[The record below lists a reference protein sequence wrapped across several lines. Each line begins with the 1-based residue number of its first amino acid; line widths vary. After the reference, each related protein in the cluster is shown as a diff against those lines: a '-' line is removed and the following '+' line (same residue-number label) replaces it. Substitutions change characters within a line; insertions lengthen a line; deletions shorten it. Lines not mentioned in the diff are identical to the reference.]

1 MTALDDMG
9 DSLRKMPR
17 RLVQFFYSLA
27 HNGFALFGLSVILV
41 LLALAA
47 HSGLRKAGEEH
58 LMDWLQTRQFG
69 EPLEEPSP
77 LVTVGRAT
85 ATDLQNLSAQQAA
98 VTDWLSRR
106 YRIAPQP
113 LSALVLEAY
122 QIGHNYKLD
131 PLLLLSVMAIESGFN
146 PFAQSPVGAQGL
158 MQVMTHLHGE
168 KYEPFGGQLAAFDPL
183 TNLHVGARVLREY
196 IVRAGSIEGG
206 LRRYVGAANLPSD
219 GGYVTKVLSEHHLL
233 TLVARQAQHVPDVP
247 KPPVRARSMQITM
260 PATPS
265 RPEAATHASAT
276 GASSVG
282 AKQTV
287 ALLNN

>member
-1 MTALDDMG
+1 MTALDDLGLG
-9 DSLRKMPR
+9 DRVQQMPR
-17 RLVQFFYSLA
+17 RLTRFFYTAAQKALA
-27 HNGFALFGLSVILV
+27 LLGLAVLLFLLV
-41 LLALAA
+41 LVL
-47 HSGLRKAGEEH
+47 HSGLRKTSEDH

-69 EPLEEPSP
+69 APLEDPSP

-85 ATDLQNLSAQQAA
+85 ATDPQTLSAQQAA
-98 VTDWLSRR
+98 VTEWLSRR
-106 YRIAPQP
+106 YRIAPEP

-122 QIGHNYKLD
+122 QIGHHYKLD

-196 IVRAGSIEGG
+196 IRRTGSVEGG

-219 GGYVTKVLSEHHLL
+219 GGYAAKVLSEHHLL
-233 TLVARQAQHVPDVP
+233 TIVASRAQAVPNVP
-247 KPPVRARSMQITM
+247 KPSVRARTMQITQS
-260 PATPS
+260 APS
-265 RPEAATHASAT
+265 RQGQA
-276 GASSVG
+276 
-282 AKQTV
+282 V
-287 ALLNN
+287 ALLKN

>member
-1 MTALDDMG
+1 MTALEDMG

-27 HNGFALFGLSVILV
+27 HNGFALFGLAV
-41 LLALAA
+41 LLFLAALAA
-47 HSGLRKAGEEH
+47 HSGWRKASEER
-58 LMDWLQTRQFG
+58 LMGWLQTRQFG
-69 EPLEEPSP
+69 APLEEPSP

-85 ATDLQNLSAQQAA
+85 ATDLQTLSAQQAA
-98 VTDWLSRR
+98 VTEWLSRR

-122 QIGHNYKLD
+122 QIGHKYKLD

-168 KYEPFGGQLAAFDPL
+168 KYEPFGGRLAAFDPL
-183 TNLHVGARVLREY
+183 TNLYVGARVLREY
-196 IVRAGSIEGG
+196 IARAGSVEGG

-219 GGYVTKVLSEHHLL
+219 GGYVAKVLSEHRLM
-233 TLVARQAQHVPDVP
+233 TIVAHRAQPVPDAP
-247 KPPVRARSMQITM
+247 KPSARARTMQITQ
-260 PATPS
+260 S
-265 RPEAATHASAT
+265 AAPQT
-276 GASSVG
+276 G
-282 AKQTV
+282 KQTV

>member
-9 DSLRKMPR
+9 NSLRKMPH
-17 RLVQFFYSLA
+17 RLAQFFYSLA
-27 HNGFALFGLSVILV
+27 HNGFALFGLFVILC

-47 HSGLRKAGEEH
+47 HSGWRRAGEAQ

-69 EPLEEPSP
+69 EPLTEPSP

-85 ATDLQNLSAQQAA
+85 ATDLQTLSAQQAA

-106 YRIAPQP
+106 YRVAPQP

-196 IVRAGSIEGG
+196 IMRSGSVEGG

-233 TLVARQAQHVPDVP
+233 TLVARRAQTVPDVP
-247 KPPVRARSMQITM
+247 KPAVRARTMQVTM
-260 PATPS
+260 PAPA
-265 RPEAATHASAT
+265 RQDAAATHASLRNDLSKR
-276 GASSVG
+276 G
-282 AKQTV
+282 KQTV
-287 ALLNN
+287 ALLND

>member
-9 DSLRKMPR
+9 DHLRKMPR
-17 RLVQFFYSLA
+17 RLVQFLYSLA
-27 HNGFALFGLSVILV
+27 HNGFALLGLGMILF

-47 HSGLRKAGEEH
+47 HSGWRKAGEDH
-58 LMDWLQTRQFG
+58 LMGWLQIRQFG
-69 EPLEEPSP
+69 APLEEPSP

-85 ATDLQNLSAQQAA
+85 ATDLQTLSAQQAA
-98 VTDWLSRR
+98 VTEWLSRR

-122 QIGHNYKLD
+122 QIGHKYKLD

-158 MQVMTHLHGE
+158 MQVMTHLHSE
-168 KYEPFGGQLAAFDPL
+168 KYEPFGGKLAAFDPL
-183 TNLHVGARVLREY
+183 TNLYVGARVLREY
-196 IVRAGSIEGG
+196 IMRAGSIEGG

-219 GGYVTKVLSEHHLL
+219 GGYVAKVLSEHRLL
-233 TLVARQAQHVPDVP
+233 SIVAHRAQPVPDVP
-247 KPPVRARSMQITM
+247 KPSVRARTMQVTQSGA
-260 PATPS
+260 PQ
-265 RPEAATHASAT
+265 T
-276 GASSVG
+276 G
-282 AKQTV
+282 KQTV